1 MIGNI
6 TINAPEGDLEGIM
19 EVYGIVEPKD
29 DNRLSV
35 VFNGGSLI
43 PASSVTTNNE
53 LKQLWELTFNN
64 A

>member
-1 MIGNI
+1 MNSHI

-53 LKQLWELTFNN
+53 LKQLWE
-64 A
+64 